1 MKKLTKSIIF
11 STTLVMA
18 ATSQAQ
24 QMEEH
29 EHKGSDKPEIQTGM
43 PMRGQDMHMM
53 NAKIKSMKEEVNAI
67 KEEKNPSKQREMMKK
82 HMQSMMGMMH
92 IMHEKMEG
100 QPMQNQIDMAERHLK
115 MMEMMMSKMDGGH
128 SPESQKHSN

>member
-1 MKKLTKSIIF
+1 MKKFTKSIIF

-82 HMQSMMGMMH
+82 THAIH
-92 IMHEKMEG
+92 
-100 QPMQNQIDMAERHLK
+100 
-115 MMEMMMSKMDGGH
+115 DGNDAYNARKNGRATH
-128 SPESQKHSN
+128 AKPS

>member
-1 MKKLTKSIIF
+1 MSLKTSGLPARQISPLNYKQIF

-53 NAKIKSMKEEVNAI
+53 NAKIKSESYSLISAVSDMLEAKQVQKRRYYGTRA
-67 KEEKNPSKQREMMKK
+67 KN
-82 HMQSMMGMMH
+82 
-92 IMHEKMEG
+92 G
-100 QPMQNQIDMAERHLK
+100 QYQVI
-115 MMEMMMSKMDGGH
+115 GGTN
-128 SPESQKHSN
+128 ST